1 MDLSIVIASYETPAL
16 LAACLAS
23 IDSAARVAS
32 SLSLEVIVVDNGSR
46 DESLSRVEASELNVQ
61 LVARRVNRGFAS
73 AMNAG
78 IRRSSGRYVLL
89 LNSDVE
95 ITGTLLEAAVARLD
109 LAPSI
114 GILGPALVHV
124 DGRPQRSVHALPGW
138 ASEFF
143 GDRVARRVHGIE
155 RDHESTS
162 EGGAWREV
170 EALRGAVLFI
180 RADLFKE
187 VGLLD
192 EGYFFFLEETDFCA
206 RARAQ
211 GHRIAYCPELS
222 AQHALG
228 ASSKRRAPLAT
239 RVEFH
244 RSLYRFLTERRGVP
258 LARLAFVWRAL
269 RSSVAALGQM
279 LVGIVVAS
287 ARARA
292 AERWGLVL
300 WHLRGGPSEPGL
312 AEALRETTAER
323 STS

>member
-23 IDSAARVAS
+23 IDSAARVAP

-124 DGRPQRSVHALPGW
+124 DGRPS
-138 ASEFF
+138 
-143 GDRVARRVHGIE
+143 ARFMRCP
-155 RDHESTS
+155 
-162 EGGAWREV
+162 A
-170 EALRGAVLFI
+170 
-180 RADLFKE
+180 
-187 VGLLD
+187 GLLSSSGTASLG
-192 EGYFFFLEETDFCA
+192 ECTASSGIT
-206 RARAQ
+206 RARVKGAR
-211 GHRIAYCPELS
+211 GERWRRCEARFSSSARIYLRKS
-222 AQHALG
+222 ACSMKDIFSFSRRPIFAL
-228 ASSKRRAPLAT
+228 
-239 RVEFH
+239 V
-244 RSLYRFLTERRGVP
+244 
-258 LARLAFVWRAL
+258 RAL
-269 RSSVAALGQM
+269 RA
-279 LVGIVVAS
+279 IAS
-287 ARARA
+287 
-292 AERWGLVL
+292 L
-300 WHLRGGPSEPGL
+300 
-312 AEALRETTAER
+312 TAPN
-323 STS
+323 